1 MSTDTPVILVVQTNS
16 HDAPP
21 EGTLTLLKH
30 LSEDT
35 PVALVLL
42 KADPDVGTLSEGD
55 IDWDSI
61 ITNSGHKD
69 QNVFRVNALDILTN
83 HSNMVP
89 IGVIDLD
96 PRFEKTWNLPILK
109 HWTELN

>member
-16 HDAPP
+16 HDAPAP
-21 EGTLTLLKH
+21 GTLAMLRH
-30 LSEDT
+30 LAEDT

-42 KADPDVGTLSEGD
+42 RTDPDVGELDLGT
-55 IDWDSI
+55 DWDSI
-61 ITNSGHKD
+61 ITNSGKKD

-89 IGVIDLD
+89 VGVIDLD
-96 PRFEKTWNLPILK
+96 PRFEKTWDLPILK
-109 HWTELN
+109 HWSELV